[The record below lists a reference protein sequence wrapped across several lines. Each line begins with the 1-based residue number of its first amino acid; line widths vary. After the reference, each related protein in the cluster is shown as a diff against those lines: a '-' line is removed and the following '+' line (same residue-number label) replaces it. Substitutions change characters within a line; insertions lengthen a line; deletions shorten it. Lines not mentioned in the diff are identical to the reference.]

1 MPCVN
6 SHIDC
11 YVLLQSDRY
20 RSITK
25 QFFRRVDGVVVIYD
39 ITVEESFRG
48 VRPWLS
54 NIKEAVGDDIPVM
67 VLGNK
72 VDMESEREV
81 SQKDGQ
87 RLAEVW
93 LTVTEV
99 QMHQIKHVLK
109 WAIVVYVLVYNVY
122 NDKLFCFSVRNFIC
136 YSMKS
141 VHSQDTIL
149 WSH

>member
-1 MPCVN
+1 MACVH
-6 SHIDC
+6 SHIDS
-11 YVLLQSDRY
+11 YLLVQSDRY

-39 ITVEESFRG
+39 ITVEDSFRG

-54 NIKEAVGDDIPVM
+54 NIKEAVGDDIPIM

-93 LTVTEV
+93 LTVPGV

-109 WAIVVYVLVYNVY
+109 WAVVVNV
-122 NDKLFCFSVRNFIC
+122 F
-136 YSMKS
+136 
-141 VHSQDTIL
+141 
-149 WSH
+149 